1 MTSANSANT
10 VIMVWMQDPASGLGD
25 LLRGT
30 VYLCELSQK
39 LNFRLIVDTQLHP
52 VSQFLLSTAHEYSE
66 YVRQNK
72 HRVLNLVNAANCA
85 STIEQ
90 CVMAKTVDPI
100 LLITNIADNI
110 RARPSAHATELIR
123 TLLTPTDDFKAQFSA
138 MCAEFAVEP
147 HYSILH
153 LRFGDDDLV
162 YHIANRQKYNA
173 LLSLIDAHVDDT
185 TRIISDS
192 AAFKQ
197 YLGKVRPHLANRIIP
212 TTPVHL
218 SHSTDKDMHR
228 IKDTLFDLFL
238 LMRARAIKTYTSYT
252 WVSGFVQWVSSA
264 FNVPLFSIDVSS
276 VQSVQSVQSVPSVR
290 RPVSFTLSGK
300 SAQFMQSMQPMQ
312 PMQPRQPMPISM
324 IRFR

>member
-1 MTSANSANT
+1 MTSANSANSTNT

-30 VYLCELSQK
+30 VYLCELSQQ

-72 HRVLNLVNAANCA
+72 HRVLNLVNAANSA
-85 STIEQ
+85 SAIKQ
-90 CVMAKTVDPI
+90 CVMAKTDDPI
-100 LLITNIADNI
+100 LLIANTADNI
-110 RARPSAHATELIR
+110 HASPSARAVALIR
-123 TLLTPTDDFKAQFSA
+123 TILTPTDEFKAQFSA
-138 MCAEFAVEP
+138 MCAELP
-147 HYSILH
+147 PYSILH
-153 LRFGDDDLV
+153 LRLGDHDLV
-162 YHIANRQKYNA
+162 QQSANHESYHA
-173 LLSLIDAHVDDT
+173 LLPLVDAHVDDN

-197 YLGKVRPHLANRIIP
+197 YLGKVRPHLANCIIP

-238 LMRARAIKTYTSYT
+238 LMHARDIKTYTSYT
-252 WVSGFVQWVSSA
+252 WVSGFVRWVSSA
-264 FNVPLFSIDVSS
+264 FNVPLFSIELQSI
-276 VQSVQSVQSVPSVR
+276 QSVPSVPSVR
-290 RPVSFTLSGK
+290 RPANFALSGK
-300 SAQFMQSMQPMQ
+300 SVQSMQSMQS
-312 PMQPRQPMPISM
+312 RPISV
-324 IRFR
+324 RFR

>member
-1 MTSANSANT
+1 MSSTNSANT

-30 VYLCELSQK
+30 VYLCELSQQ

-52 VSQFLLSTAHEYSE
+52 VSHFLLSTAHEYSE

-72 HRVLNLVNAANCA
+72 HRVLNLVNAANSA
-85 STIEQ
+85 SAIKQ
-90 CVMAKTVDPI
+90 CVTAKTVDPI
-100 LLITNIADNI
+100 LLIANPADNMH
-110 RARPSAHATELIR
+110 ARPSERAVALIR
-123 TLLTPTDDFKAQFSA
+123 TILTPTDDFKAQFSA
-138 MCAEFAVEP
+138 MCAELP
-147 HYSILH
+147 PCYSILH
-153 LRFGDDDLV
+153 LRLGDHDLV
-162 YHIANRQKYNA
+162 QQSANHESYHA
-173 LLSLIDAHVDDT
+173 LLPLVDAHVDDT

-197 YLGKVRPHLANRIIP
+197 YLGKVRPHLANCIIQ

-238 LMRARAIKTYTSYT
+238 LMHARAIKTYTSYT
-252 WVSGFVQWVSSA
+252 WVSGFVRWVSSA

-276 VQSVQSVQSVPSVR
+276 VPSVPSVPSVR
-290 RPVSFTLSGK
+290 RPVSFALSGK
-300 SAQFMQSMQPMQ
+300 SAQSMQP
-312 PMQPRQPMPISM
+312 RPISM
-324 IRFR
+324 MRFR